1 LEFRLGLETILQAA
15 QLEIE
20 FAIGGSRK
28 RINHPLFVPMRLN
41 HPRSAKI
48 CQMLRHRHLRQLQ
61 SILEMTD
68 TERPLLQQV
77 ENAQAREI
85 AQAAVDLDQLHKD
98 TDASIF
104 SIGYMR
110 VNEVLALKQ

>member
-1 LEFRLGLETILQAA
+1 
-15 QLEIE
+15 
-20 FAIGGSRK
+20 
-28 RINHPLFVPMRLN
+28 
-41 HPRSAKI
+41 
-48 CQMLRHRHLRQLQ
+48 
-61 SILEMTD
+61 MTD

-98 TDASIF
+98 TGASIF